1 MIVSLLAAAVRERTN
16 DMLVFTAVGAPRPLL
31 FGLVVRE
38 SLTGLTFAALL
49 GVVISH
55 VTVLVLNREL
65 CDFTQYFF
73 SPLVIGAVACLF
85 IAATVVAVMAARRLS
100 QVSPAALLRKQ

>member
-1 MIVSLLAAAVRERTN
+1 
-16 DMLVFTAVGAPRPLL
+16 MLVFTAVGAPRPLL
-31 FGLVVRE
+31 FGLFVRE
-38 SLTGLTFAALL
+38 SLSGLTFAAVL

-65 CDFTQYFF
+65 FEFTQYYF
-73 SPLVIGAVACLF
+73 SPLVIGAVAFLF
-85 IAATVVAVMAARRLS
+85 IAATVVAVVAARRLS